1 MQRSPRRFDRR
12 VSEHWFALAI
22 AAVALTV
29 ALGLHGY
36 AHDEIGRASTIS
48 EDRSAAA
55 PALAGAGPIIDLSG
69 PVPRSISVPPKTVA
83 LTFDDGPDPRWTP
96 RVLDVLAREK
106 VPATFFVIGSH
117 VTSYPGLVA
126 RMDADGYEIGNHTF
140 THAHLLQTSTWR
152 AELELRLTE
161 VAIAAATGHH
171 TLLMRP
177 PYSSEPDAVRDDT
190 LRSWQRDI
198 GGRYLIVLA
207 SRISGDW
214 EKNKPVSSIVAD
226 SLPSGNNG
234 AIILMH
240 DGGGNR
246 APTVAAL
253 GPVIADLKARGYR
266 FVTVSQLAHLTR
278 ATVMPPVP
286 TSVRLR
292 SEALPWTLRISSW
305 ATNSFTIFAVLAA
318 ILAVLRAVVLALF
331 ARRHADSVP
340 TFDPTYTPGV
350 TIVVPAFDEAT
361 GIESSLV
368 SLARQDYP
376 DFDIVIV
383 DDGSTDATAAIVENV
398 IARDGFANVSLVRQA
413 NAGKAAALNAGMARA
428 SGEIIVTVDADTV
441 FAPNALA
448 LLVQRFRDDRVGAVS
463 GNTKV
468 MNRNRLIGRWQHLE
482 YVMGFNLDRR
492 MYDLLGCMPTV
503 PGAIGAF
510 RASALR
516 AVDGFSDDTLAEDAD
531 VTMALHR
538 GGWNVAYEPR
548 AIAWTEAPS
557 RVRDLWRQRYRWS
570 YGTTQSIWKH
580 RHAVVERGPGGR
592 LGRIGLPYLLFFQVL
607 LPLLGPAVD
616 IFTLYGVL
624 FLDARVVIIYWLGF
638 TALQV
643 AIAAYALHLDNEPMG
658 ALWAVPL
665 QQFAYRQLMYLVVLQ
680 SVATAL
686 SGARLRWHNVRR
698 VGAARA

>member
-1 MQRSPRRFDRR
+1 MQSARSTDHR
-12 VSEHWFALAI
+12 VSEHWFALAT
-22 AAVALTV
+22 AAVALVV
-29 ALGLHGY
+29 ALGLQGY
-36 AHDEIGRASTIS
+36 ARDGIGRASTIS
-48 EDRSAAA
+48 QDRSAAA
-55 PALAGAGPIIDLSG
+55 QAMAGAGPIIDLSG
-69 PVPRSISVPPKTVA
+69 PAPRTISVPAKTVA

-96 RVLDVLAREK
+96 KVLDVLAREG

-117 VTSYPGLVA
+117 VTSYPGIVA
-126 RMDADGYEIGNHTF
+126 REDHEGHEIGNHTF
-140 THAHLLQTSTWR
+140 THVSLLQTSTWR
-152 AELELRLTE
+152 AGLELRLTE

-177 PYSSEPDAVRDDT
+177 PYSSEPDAVRADT
-190 LRSWQRDI
+190 LQSWQRDI
-198 GGRYLIVLA
+198 GGRYLVVLA
-207 SRISGDW
+207 SRVSGDW
-214 EKNKPVSSIVAD
+214 EKNKPVDAIVAD
-226 SLPSGNNG
+226 SLPSGTDG
-234 AIILMH
+234 AIIVMH

-246 APTVAAL
+246 TRTVAAL
-253 GPVIADLKARGYR
+253 GSVIHDLKGRGYR
-266 FVTVSQLAHLTR
+266 FVSVSQLAHLSR
-278 ATVMPPVP
+278 AVVMPPVT

-305 ATNSFTIFAVLAA
+305 AANSFTIFAVLAA
-318 ILAVLRAVVLALF
+318 VLAVLRSIVLALF
-331 ARRHADSVP
+331 ARRHAGSVP
-340 TFDPTYTPGV
+340 TFDPTYTPSV
-350 TIVVPAFDEAT
+350 TIVVPAFNEET
-361 GIESSLV
+361 GIESSVV
-368 SLARQDYP
+368 SLARQVYP
-376 DFDIVIV
+376 DFEVIVV
-383 DDGSTDATAAIVENV
+383 DDGSTDGTAKVV
-398 IARDGFANVSLVRQA
+398 DDVVARDGFENVSVVRQA
-413 NAGKAAALNAGMARA
+413 NAGKAGALNAGLARA

-448 LLVQRFRDDRVGAVS
+448 LLVQKFRDDRVGAVS

-468 MNRNRLIGRWQHLE
+468 MNRKRLLGRWQHVE

-510 RASALR
+510 RATALR
-516 AVDGFSDDTLAEDAD
+516 GIGGFSDDTLAEDAD

-538 GGWNVAYEPR
+538 AGWSVAYEPR

-580 RHAVVERGPGGR
+580 RHAVVERGPAGR
-592 LGRIGLPYLLFFQVL
+592 LGRIGIPYLLFFQVA

-624 FLDARVVIIYWLGF
+624 FLDARFLIVYWLAF

-643 AIAAYALHLDNEPMG
+643 ATAAYALHLDDEPMG
-658 ALWAVPL
+658 PLWTVPL

-698 VGAARA
+698 MGAARA